1 MGEGKFKT
9 LHIENIFK
17 VFCYKVRERN
27 KAVARKV
34 RRTGFLRQ
42 KNISTP
48 YRLVGIILKRRKND
62 KEEREMLE

>member
-27 KAVARKV
+27 KAVARKG
-34 RRTGFLRQ
+34 RRDRIFKT
-42 KNISTP
+42 
-48 YRLVGIILKRRKND
+48 
-62 KEEREMLE
+62 EEHINTLQTSGNNLEEKKK